1 MTSDLSLKIKELE
14 KEIARLTKA
23 NKTLRRRSDKLQEE
37 NKALVEELDEKD
49 AMATAL
55 MQDKEDTCPLCG
67 ADLLIINFP
76 DGKGVEK
83 CSRLPA
89 CKHTRKL
96 K

>member
-1 MTSDLSLKIKELE
+1 MEDLAKKVKELE

-23 NKTLRRRSDKLQEE
+23 NKTLRNRSKKLEEE
-37 NKALVEELDEKD
+37 NVALAEELDEKD
-49 AMATAL
+49 AMNAAL
-55 MQDKEDTCPLCG
+55 REKKEDTCPLCG
-67 ADLLIINFP
+67 AELMLIRFP